1 MTTLVTPVE
10 CPVTTPPDH
19 PPGARPDPPPRP
31 AGGPDR
37 DDRLRDFVRVAWPRL
52 LRTAWLLCGDRHEA
66 EDLVQTALVK
76 VVRAWPRIERK
87 DDPFVYARAVLANTA
102 ASRWRRRR
110 RYDELTAG
118 RRDPAPAPDP
128 ATEVVLRDAV
138 WRALDTLPPRTRAVL
153 VLRYFEDLTE
163 AQTAGTLGCSVGAV
177 KSQASRG
184 LSRLR
189 ARLDAAD
196 LTAVPAT
203 GPPMVT
209 DVVPHRTALPRR
221 TS

>member
-1 MTTLVTPVE
+1 MTA
-10 CPVTTPPDH
+10 PPT
-19 PPGARPDPPPRP
+19 AAPDPPDGHPDQPNRQDE
-31 AGGPDR
+31 GDDR
-37 DDRLRDFVRVAWPRL
+37 DARLRDFVRVAWPRL
-52 LRTAWLLCGDRHEA
+52 VRTAWLLCGDRHEA

-118 RRDPAPAPDP
+118 RRDPAPVPDP
-128 ATEVVLRDAV
+128 AAEVVLRDAV

-163 AQTAGTLGCSVGAV
+163 AQIATALGCSVGSV

-189 ARLDAAD
+189 GQLDAENLTTAPAAD
-196 LTAVPAT
+196 QPKAT
-203 GPPMVT
+203 DSFPNRPV
-209 DVVPHRTALPRR
+209 LPRR
-221 TS
+221 F